1 MHLFHNFK
9 DEIFKIRYQIV
20 ALLFVITVLPIAFLQ
35 MLNYRETSQKLQM
48 KDAAL
53 LEDNL
58 FLTQNILNS
67 MLGDYAQVLFQIST
81 DTTCVDSILEMN
93 DLPEN
98 SIQYT
103 RLTDALTTTIRSNI
117 MTYPEVRAVGIVTM
131 DGTSFLYAEERE
143 NTEDIIR
150 FFHEHK
156 EELHERSKLSGK
168 LSIDMVT
175 PDDSCYNPDYP
186 CFFLECRIM
195 HHENLKVIGSVFLF
209 IDPAKLGNE
218 VNNPTSHTF
227 QYSDKLLLD
236 STNHLLCSKNMP
248 SGCAFEDIPE
258 YARIDL
264 SALSADTSVRQ
275 GDYLI
280 SVSDTDYFNLK
291 LVNIVNYGLMH
302 QDLMSLWSKI
312 ILFIVLILAL
322 TLFGAFVLCRNFVFS
337 LEQMTEK
344 INRIDKGHLDI
355 TIDTNSRNEIK
366 IIERAI
372 NRMLA
377 LIRNLLAENKRQYEH
392 IVEITKTAC
401 EAELKSLELQ
411 INPHF
416 LFNTIDSINW
426 TAIRENCMDVSEQL
440 NRLAYILRYTVY
452 NMNTVVSVKDE
463 INWLFQY
470 LELQKIRF
478 HNSFS
483 YQVYIPE
490 EVYSLSIHKL
500 LLQPFLENSLIH
512 GFEDISWHGN
522 LEIRF
527 QILKNRYLLIGISDN
542 GRGMPPEQV
551 DSLNRFF
558 RQETENIQGIG
569 LPNIFYRLRNY
580 YPHHRLMVSSSPG
593 MTIFKLF
600 IPICEMEGTHVQ
612 DIDR

>member
-1 MHLFHNFK
+1 MHLFHDFT
-9 DEIFKIRYQIV
+9 DGIFKIRYQIV
-20 ALLFVITVLPIAFLQ
+20 NLLFVITVLPIAFLQ
-35 MLNYRETSQKLQM
+35 MLNYHETSQKLQM

-58 FLTQNILNS
+58 MLTQNILNN
-67 MLGDYAQVLFQIST
+67 MLEEYGQILFQIST
-81 DTTCVDSILEMN
+81 DDTCVDSISQMN
-93 DLPEN
+93 DISEN
-98 SIQYT
+98 SIQYK
-103 RLTDALTTTIRSNI
+103 RLDDTLTTTIRSNI
-117 MTYPEVRAVGIVTM
+117 MTHAEVKAVGIITT
-131 DGTSFLYAEERE
+131 DGTPFLYAEERE
-143 NTEDIIR
+143 STENIIR

-156 EELHERSKLSGK
+156 EELQSRSLLSGQM
-168 LSIDMVT
+168 SIHMIT
-175 PDDSCYNPDYP
+175 PEDSCYNPDYP
-186 CFFLECRIM
+186 CFFLESRIR
-195 HHENLKVIGSVFLF
+195 HHENLKLIGSVFLF
-209 IDPAKLGNE
+209 IDPTKLNNE

-236 STNHLLCSKNMP
+236 STNHLFCSKNMP

-258 YARIDL
+258 YAQIDISSL
-264 SALSADTSVRQ
+264 SSDSSIRQ

-280 SVSDTDYFNLK
+280 SVSDTDYFNLE
-291 LVNIVNYGLMH
+291 LVNIVDYDLMH
-302 QDLMSLWSKI
+302 QDLLSLWRKI
-312 ILFIVLILAL
+312 ILFIILILAL
-322 TLFGAFVLCRNFVFS
+322 MLLGAFILCRNFVFS
-337 LEQMTEK
+337 LEQMAEK
-344 INRIDKGHLDI
+344 INQVDEDHLDVI
-355 TIDTNSRNEIK
+355 IDTHSRNEMM
-366 IIERAI
+366 IIERSV

-377 LIRNLLAENKRQYEH
+377 MISNLLAENKRQYEH

-440 NRLAYILRYTVY
+440 NQLAYILRYTVY

-463 INWLFQY
+463 VDWLFRY

-490 EVYSLSIHKL
+490 EVYPLNLHKL

-527 QILKNRYLLIGISDN
+527 QILKKQYLLISISDN
-542 GRGMPPEQV
+542 GRGMPPGQTA
-551 DSLNRFF
+551 SLNRFF
-558 RQETENIQGIG
+558 GQKSESFQGIG
-569 LPNIFYRLRNY
+569 LSNIFYRLRSY
-580 YPHHRLMVSSSPG
+580 YPRHRLMVSSSSRL
-593 MTIFKLF
+593 TTFKLF
-600 IPICEMEGTHVQ
+600 IPLCEMEGTHV
-612 DIDR
+612 